1 MYTYGTEWFP
11 LHFRLVI
18 VLLLYCAA
26 SEDIWTPVRATV
38 GPQPFLNVLSLNNN
52 SSYRNFIYIPDC

>member
-26 SEDIWTPVRATV
+26 SEDIWTPVNCRAPAIFKRLIV
-38 GPQPFLNVLSLNNN
+38 K
-52 SSYRNFIYIPDC
+52 